1 MVGGLLAKRRVE
13 GRHALPP
20 RGQPILLLG
29 CPAARLHAARR
40 QAVDVVLVALV
51 VHGGGEVLLAEALA
65 FTLEHGAPLILDVAV
80 PLGDVA
86 DLSAA
91 LRLVL
96 GHLIGVLARH
106 AVGLGR
112 ASRREGGRRERHH
125 REQNR
130 DLHLTPA
137 SAASIAFSASGALA
151 ASGPPPCAMSGQPP
165 PPLPPSAS
173 TPAFTRSTALRLLE
187 RSSVTPTTA
196 EALPSSMP
204 ISATTPEPSFFLNS
218 SAMPLRSLATT
229 PFSTRPIS
237 FTPPTSRTSSAAD
250 APEPPPPASAS
261 ALRASLN
268 SRSILRWPSTRAANR
283 AGRSSGRT
291 FSVADASARRSAWRR
306 TCSSAA
312 APANASMRR
321 TPAATA
327 PSPTI
332 LNRPISPVRSAWVPP
347 HSSTEYFL
355 PSPPPID
362 STRTSSPYFSPNS
375 AMAPAAIASSGV
387 ISRVSTGL
395 FSRIRS
401 LTSSSI
407 LRSSSSEIGLVWL
420 MSKRSRSGATSEPF
434 WVTCSPRWR
443 RSASCSR
450 CVAEWW
456 ARSWARRIGSMVMT
470 TSSPSWP
477 PDSA

>member
-51 VHGGGEVLLAEALA
+51 VHGGGEVLLAEPFA

-112 ASRREGGRRERHH
+112 TSRCEADARERRH

-130 DLHLTPA
+130 ELHLTPA
-137 SAASIAFSASGALA
+137 SAASIAFSASEALA
-151 ASGPPPCAMSGQPP
+151 ASGPPPCAISGRPP
-165 PPLPPSAS
+165 PPLPPRAA
-173 TPAFTRSTALRLLE
+173 TPAFTSSTALKFLE

-196 EALPSSMP
+196 EALPSSTP

-237 FTPPTSRTSSAAD
+237 FTPPTSRTSSAAASPD
-250 APEPPPPASAS
+250 PPPPASAS
-261 ALRASLN
+261 ALRASLS
-268 SRSILRWPSTRAANR
+268 SRSILRWPSTRAASR

-291 FSVADASARRSAWRR
+291 FSVAAASARRSAWRR
-306 TCSSAA
+306 TCCSAA
-312 APANASMRR
+312 APATASMRR

-332 LNRPISPVRSAWVPP
+332 LNRPMSPVRSACVPP

-355 PSPPPID
+355 PPSTLGSPPID

-387 ISRVSTGL
+387 IRRVSTGL
-395 FSRIRS
+395 FSRMRS
-401 LTSSSI
+401 FTSSSI
-407 LRSSSSEIGLVWL
+407 LRSSSCEIALVWL
-420 MSKRSRSGATSEPF
+420 MSKRSRSGAT
-434 WVTCSPRWR
+434 R
-443 RSASCSR
+443 
-450 CVAEWW
+450 
-456 ARSWARRIGSMVMT
+456 
-470 TSSPSWP
+470 
-477 PDSA
+477 